1 VFPLA
6 EPIIDVH
13 AREILDSRGNPTVE
27 VEVHTALGIGVA
39 CVPSGASTGT
49 HEALELRDKGKR
61 YGGKGVEKAVANVNG
76 PIADLVIGMD
86 AAAQRE
92 LDGAMLELDGT
103 PNKSK
108 LGANAIL
115 GVSMAAARAAASSM
129 DLPLYQYL
137 GGVNSYRLPVPMMN
151 VINGGKHAGSGL
163 AVQEFLIL
171 PAGADTYSE
180 GLRMGVETYHTL
192 GKILKD
198 KYGST
203 ATNVGDEG
211 GFAPAIK
218 TTRDALD
225 AISEAI
231 DKAGYK
237 GKVKLGMDAA
247 ASEFYKDGKYQI
259 DGKSLSTDK
268 LIDYYLD
275 ILKDYPIISFEDPF
289 AEDDWKGYVSL
300 TKNAPKVTIIGD
312 DLFVTNVKRLKKGID
327 MGAAN
332 GLLLKLNQIGTVSEA
347 FDAAEMAFRNKYK
360 VAVSHRSGETCD
372 SIIADVAVAL
382 GAEYIKTGAPARSER
397 TAKYNQLLR
406 IEEALGSAAKYTK
419 LL

>member
-1 VFPLA
+1 M
-6 EPIIDVH
+6 
-13 AREILDSRGNPTVE
+13 
-27 VEVHTALGIGVA
+27 GVA

-61 YGGKGVEKAVANVNG
+61 FGGKGVEKAVGNVNG
-76 PIADLVIGMD
+76 KIAETVIGMD
-86 AAAQRE
+86 VTAQRE
-92 LDGAMLELDGT
+92 LDMAMIALDGSPT
-103 PNKSK
+103 KSK
-108 LGANAIL
+108 LGANAVL
-115 GVSMAAARAAASSM
+115 GVSMAAARAAAALL

-137 GGVNSYRLPVPMMN
+137 GGVNAYRLPVPMMN

-171 PAGADTYSE
+171 PAGADTYRE

-192 GKILKD
+192 GKILKE

-231 DKAGYK
+231 NKAGYK

-247 ASEFYKDGKYQI
+247 ASEFYKDGKYSI

-275 ILKDYPIISFEDPF
+275 ILGDYPIISFEDPL

-300 TKNAPKVTIIGD
+300 TKKAGDKITIIGD
-312 DLFVTNVKRLKKGID
+312 DLFVTNVQRLKKGID
-327 MGAAN
+327 MGACN

-347 FDAAEMAFRNKYK
+347 FDAAQMAFRSKYK

-382 GAEYIKTGAPARSER
+382 GAEFLKTGAPARSER
-397 TAKYNQLLR
+397 TSKYNQLLR
-406 IEEALGSAAKYTK
+406 IEENLGDAAQYTR
-419 LL
+419 L